1 MFSIELEGDGET
13 ELLIELKGPKEQTL
27 ELEVKQISP
36 SNDNEAFKKKANR
49 RQAYLII
56 NYPFSTVIII
66 LSH

>member
-13 ELLIELKGPKEQTL
+13 ELLIELKGPKEQAL
-27 ELEVKQISP
+27 ELEVKQIPP
-36 SNDNEAFKKKANR
+36 SDKAFKKKANR